1 MDDGNRYFFDSP
13 GGLRMDRRYFV
24 VDAFTHDRFSGNAA
38 AVVLDS
44 EGLDDE
50 TMQAIATE
58 FNLSETTFV
67 RPPNSESADF
77 QFRWFTP
84 TAEVR
89 MCGHATIAGAHALL
103 ACGRI
108 QQEGRESASFV
119 VDSLSGPLGLHID
132 VLPGQPLKRMIWLDL
147 PRPRWTTTT
156 LDLDLLAGVLNLPAD
171 SFDATMPPV
180 RTQDADLLVF
190 VNHVAILN
198 EAQPDFGRLKK
209 IHEDTDIRGL
219 CLATTRTL
227 SPSIHVQSRFF
238 APAAGVDEDPVTGSV
253 HGPLAAYLVRHEK
266 VPLTDGLA
274 GLQCA
279 QARAGGRGGVVFA
292 LVQPQ
297 EDGQYEVRIGGKA
310 VTTMVGKI
318 TG

>member
-67 RPPNSESADF
+67 LPPNSESADF

-108 QQEGRESASFV
+108 QQEGPESTSFV

-147 PRPRWTTTT
+147 PRPRWTTAT

-171 SFDATMPPV
+171 SFDASMPPV
-180 RTQDADLLVF
+180 RTQDDDLLVF
-190 VNHVAILN
+190 VNHVTILN
-198 EAQPDFGRLKK
+198 DAHPEFGRLRKL
-209 IHEDTDIRGL
+209 HEESNIRGL
-219 CLATTRTL
+219 CLAATRTL